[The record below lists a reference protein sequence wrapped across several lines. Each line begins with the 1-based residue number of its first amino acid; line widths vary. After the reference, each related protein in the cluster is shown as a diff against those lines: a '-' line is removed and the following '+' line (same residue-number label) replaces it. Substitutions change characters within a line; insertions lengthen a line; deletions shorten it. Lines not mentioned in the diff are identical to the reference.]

1 MMIVIN
7 FTENEE
13 VVKET
18 KVVAEVETDYDKK
31 IKKKLDLYTKIVVSY
46 ILIEIWGCHGFD
58 W

>member
-1 MMIVIN
+1 MKDYFGIVL
-7 FTENEE
+7 E
-13 VVKET
+13 VIQIVLLL
-18 KVVAEVETDYDKK
+18 DLMKK